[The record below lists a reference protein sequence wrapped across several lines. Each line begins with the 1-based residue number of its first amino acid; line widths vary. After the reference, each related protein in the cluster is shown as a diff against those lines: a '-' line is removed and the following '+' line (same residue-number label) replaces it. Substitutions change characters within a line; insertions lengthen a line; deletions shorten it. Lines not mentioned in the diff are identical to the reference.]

1 MEFTK
6 TIKNLQTQNNGIYN
20 SIVKKGIEFT
30 RHQYDENSEPETIIQ
45 VLTLENTQLK
55 EISNSLKPVKDVKKE
70 VNKEVNKDVNKE
82 DKIIEVKTVK
92 QDKDDDDKDDEYVE
106 KTKDYG
112 TIINLETAKR
122 HFFANQY
129 DDFTKEIENKNLK
142 FYIGLYK
149 YSSDQDGKP
158 EYIAKNLLRGFVR
171 KFDDF
176 RKYFMIS
183 FRCIK
188 LDNGNYKYVSL
199 LIVNTETN
207 INEIVNGI
215 LEDHSLV
222 SYGGD
227 IKEFCDKLH
236 EYKNCE
242 NDNLVGEMFLH

>member
-55 EISNSLKPVKDVKKE
+55 EISNSLKPVKDV
-70 VNKEVNKDVNKE
+70 NKEVNKE
-82 DKIIEVKTVK
+82 DKIIEVKTAK

-112 TIINLETAKR
+112 IIINLETAKR
-122 HFFANQY
+122 HFFANKY

-142 FYIGLYK
+142 FYIGTYN
-149 YSSDQDGKP
+149 YSSDQDGRP

-171 KFDDF
+171 NFDDF

-183 FRCIK
+183 FRCMK
-188 LDNGNYKYVSL
+188 LENGNYKYVSL
-199 LIVNTETN
+199 WIVNTETD
-207 INEIVNGI
+207 INEIIKGI
-215 LEDHSLV
+215 SEDHTLEP
-222 SYGGD
+222 YTDD
-227 IKEFCDKLH
+227 ITEFCNKLH

-242 NDNLVGEMFLH
+242 NDENTNLVGEMFLH